1 MPVIAEAEKG
11 YGPLPESIS
20 GVTYKIIPSW
30 PDYAAGSDGT
40 IWSKRKKKDC
50 HRPSRWH
57 RLSPS
62 PNTWGYLL
70 VVVNRLGARKTRT
83 VHRLVAEAFHGEC
96 PDGMEVRH
104 FDGNQLNNA
113 PSNLAYGTKSEN
125 ALDRSVH
132 GRHPGAQG
140 ERNPKAKLTGDEVA
154 EIRRI
159 ANQGVTCREILQT
172 GRFPVSLCT
181 IQRIVSGKLW
191 YDAAV
196 LCQRL
201 RQDTAT

>member
-96 PDGMEVRH
+96 RVVPAIEAGYGNVNRAQVEATWREVFERWG
-104 FDGNQLNNA
+104 FNEG
-113 PSNLAYGTKSEN
+113 
-125 ALDRSVH
+125 
-132 GRHPGAQG
+132 G
-140 ERNPKAKLTGDEVA
+140 E
-154 EIRRI
+154 
-159 ANQGVTCREILQT
+159 
-172 GRFPVSLCT
+172 
-181 IQRIVSGKLW
+181 
-191 YDAAV
+191 
-196 LCQRL
+196 
-201 RQDTAT
+201 